1 MAVHFLPA
9 DSRLRVDGQTALDEV
24 PGLVGDVDLVE
35 VGRILLDVLV
45 DLLVAEALERILS
58 VDELV
63 EDDAD

>member
-45 DLLVAEALERILS
+45 DLLVTEALERILS
-58 VDELV
+58 IYKLV